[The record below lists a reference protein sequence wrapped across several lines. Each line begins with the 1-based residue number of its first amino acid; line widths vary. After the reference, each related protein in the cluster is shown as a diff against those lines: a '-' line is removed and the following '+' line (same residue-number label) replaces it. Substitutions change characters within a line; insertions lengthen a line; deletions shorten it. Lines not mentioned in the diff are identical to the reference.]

1 VTDELTRAEPAA
13 IAVRDDENA
22 QRTVEMRIVPYGVT
36 AQTSDGPERFA
47 RGAFRGVDASRV
59 TIEAGRHGGPLVGRG
74 LSLEERDDA
83 AYLTARIAP
92 TAAGDELLTLTREG
106 VYQDVSVVFVPRTSK
121 RAADGVTERQAVDLR
136 RVAILERGAY
146 PGAAVVAVRSEPD
159 DSEEGDMGET
169 VDITPVVDR
178 LERIEQRM
186 EQLAV
191 TAATPAAQPSS
202 LAQFR
207 SMGEFLRAAADD
219 AGLSRELARA
229 LEDQITGDNPGLVPP
244 AWLRTIQGIVNY
256 GRPAIT
262 AFGTAALPATG
273 MSFSWPKV
281 DGVIAPA
288 DVVAEQGAQK
298 SEIQSG
304 LVSFNSATAN
314 IKTFAGGA
322 DISYQLIR
330 RSDPAYLDAWGR
342 VIAGAW
348 ATITDQEFIEQ
359 GIWNPSNTYEAAY
372 DIAADTT
379 GSDLLELL
387 FGASV
392 AVETATG
399 APAEFALVD
408 SDTFVKLA
416 GMSRIVPAYPGNM
429 SMGAGN
435 ATANTLTVNVNGLR
449 IIHDRNIDPTALSG
463 GSYTNMIFVANS
475 LAAKWHEAGPFTV
488 TAEDVAK
495 LGQNVAVWSMG
506 ASAAYIPNGMQLIA
520 VAAP

>member
-1 VTDELTRAEPAA
+1 MSDELTRAEPAA

-146 PGAAVVAVRSEPD
+146 PGAAVVAVRAEPD
-159 DSEEGDMGET
+159 DTEGEDVGET

-178 LERIEQRM
+178 LERMELRM
-186 EQLAV
+186 EQLAM
-191 TAATPAAQPSS
+191 TAATPAAAPSA

-207 SMGEFLRAAADD
+207 SLGEFMKASIED
-219 AGLSRELARA
+219 ASLSRELARA
-229 LEDQITGDNPGLVPP
+229 LTDQVTGDNPGLVPD
-244 AWLRTIQGIVNY
+244 AWLRNIQGIVNF

-262 AFGTAALPATG
+262 AFGVAPLPPTG
-273 MSFSWPKV
+273 MTFNWPKV
-281 DGVIAPA
+281 DGVITPEN
-288 DVVAEQGAQK
+288 VVDKQNEQKTQ
-298 SEIQSG
+298 IQSDTI
-304 LVSFNSATAN
+304 SFNNGSAS
-314 IKTFAGGA
+314 IETFAGGA
-322 DISYQLIR
+322 DVSYQLIR
-330 RSDPAYLDAWGR
+330 RSDPSYLDAWGR

-348 ATITDQEFIEQ
+348 ATVTDRYFLYEGLWQ
-359 GIWNPSNTYEAAY
+359 GAPFYDNTY

-379 GSDLLELL
+379 GSVLLGLL

-399 APAEFALVD
+399 SPAEFAICD

-416 GMSRIVPAYPGNM
+416 GMSRIVPAYPGNI
-429 SMGAGN
+429 SMGAGV
-435 ATANTLTVNVNGLR
+435 ATANTLAVNVNGLR
-449 IIHDRNIDPTALSG
+449 IIHDRNLDAANIFDP
-463 GSYTNMIFVANS
+463 YTNAILVSNS
-475 LAAKWHEAGPFTV
+475 LAAKWHEGGPFTI

-495 LGQNVAVWSMG
+495 LGQDVAVWSMG
-506 ASAAYIPNGMQLIA
+506 AAAQYVPNGLQWI
-520 VAAP
+520 VSPAP

>member
-186 EQLAV
+186 DQLAM
-191 TAATPAAQPSS
+191 TAATPAAQPSA

-207 SMGEFLRAAADD
+207 SMGEYLRAAVDD
-219 AGLSRELARA
+219 VALSRELARA
-229 LEDQITGDNPGLVPP
+229 LDDQITDDNPGLVVPS
-244 AWLRTIQGIVNY
+244 WLRTIQGIVNY
-256 GRPAIT
+256 GRPGIT

-273 MSFSWPKV
+273 MTFNWPKV
-281 DGVIAPA
+281 DGVVTPT
-288 DVVAEQGAQK
+288 DVVGLQSNQK
-298 SEIQSG
+298 TQIVSG
-304 LVSFNSATAN
+304 VISFNSGTSTIN
-314 IKTFAGGA
+314 TYAGGA

-330 RSDPAYLDAWGR
+330 RSDPAYLDAWSR

-348 ATITDQEFIEQ
+348 AAVTEEAFLNAAASGSVYDQ
-359 GIWNPSNTYEAAY
+359 NDY
-372 DIAADTT
+372 DINADTT
-379 GSDLLELL
+379 GGDLLERL
-387 FGASV
+387 FQASV
-392 AVETATG
+392 DVETVTG
-399 APAEFALVD
+399 QPAEFVLASTD
-408 SDTFVKLA
+408 FYKKLA
-416 GMSRIVPAYPGNM
+416 AMSRIVPAYPGNM

-449 IIHDRNIDPTALSG
+449 VIHARSLYAA
-463 GSYTNMIFVANS
+463 YANS
-475 LAAKWHEAGPFTV
+475 DCFLVSNTLAAKWHEAGPFTV

-506 ASAAYIPNGMQLIA
+506 ASAMNQQDGIVVIYNAGA
-520 VAAP
+520 

>member
-1 VTDELTRAEPAA
+1 MSDELTRAEPAA

-121 RAADGVTERQAVDLR
+121 RTADGVTERQAVDLR

-159 DSEEGDMGET
+159 DTEVDDMGET

-178 LERIEQRM
+178 LERMEQRM

-191 TAATPAAQPSS
+191 TAATPAAQPSE

-207 SMGEFLRAAADD
+207 GMGEYMKAAAED
-219 AGLSRELARA
+219 ANLSRELARA
-229 LEDQITGDNPGLVPP
+229 LADQITGNNGGLVVDG
-244 AWLRTIQGIVNY
+244 WLRTIVGIVNF
-256 GRPAIT
+256 GRPGIT
-262 AFGTAALPATG
+262 AFGTAALPPSG
-273 MSFSWPKV
+273 MNINWPEFS
-281 DGVIAPA
+281 GYGEA
-288 DVVAEQGAQK
+288 GAA
-298 SEIQSG
+298 G
-304 LVSFNSATAN
+304 LVNLQANQKTEITSGVVSFTNGQQAIATY
-314 IKTFAGGA
+314 AGGA

-330 RSDPAYLDAWGR
+330 RSDPSYLDAWGR
-342 VIAGAW
+342 VMAGAW
-348 ATITDQEFIEQ
+348 AAVTEQAFLNAATSGSTYDQ
-359 GIWNPSNTYEAAY
+359 NDY
-372 DIAADTT
+372 DIDADTT
-379 GSDLLELL
+379 GGDLLERL
-387 FGASV
+387 FQASV
-392 AVETATG
+392 DVETVTG
-399 APAEFALVD
+399 QPAEFVLA
-408 SDTFVKLA
+408 STGYYKKLA
-416 GMSRIVPAYPGNM
+416 AMTRIVPAYPGNI

-435 ATANTLTVNVNGLR
+435 ATASTLTVNVNGLR
-449 IIHDRNIDPTALSG
+449 IIHARSLYAAYGNSDC
-463 GSYTNMIFVANS
+463 FVASNS
-475 LAAKWHEAGPFTV
+475 LAAKWHEAGPFTI

-506 ASAAYIPNGMQLIA
+506 AAAMYQQNGIIVIYNA
-520 VAAP
+520 GA

>member
-13 IAVRDDENA
+13 IAMREDENA

-159 DSEEGDMGET
+159 DTEVADMGET

-178 LERIEQRM
+178 LERMEQRM
-186 EQLAV
+186 EQMAV
-191 TAATPAAQPSS
+191 TAATPAAAAVHPLMQYRSLGEYMTAALEQP
-202 LAQFR
+202 
-207 SMGEFLRAAADD
+207 
-219 AGLSRELARA
+219 ELARA
-229 LEDQITGDNPGLVPP
+229 LADITTSDNSGLVHDY
-244 AWLRTIQGIVNY
+244 WTREITEILNF

-262 AFGTAALPATG
+262 AFGTAPLPDTG
-273 MSFSWPKV
+273 MSVRWPSYIPSE
-281 DGVIAPA
+281 DPIIG
-288 DVVAEQGAQK
+288 EQEGQK
-298 SEIQSG
+298 TEI
-304 LVSFNSATAN
+304 VSSIVQFGYDTAYV
-314 IKTFAGGA
+314 KTFAGGA

-330 RSDPAYLDAWGR
+330 RSDPSFLDAWGR
-342 VIAGAW
+342 VMAAAW
-348 ATITDQEFIEQ
+348 AKVTDTYFVDAA
-359 GIWNPSNTYEAAY
+359 WNAPSSFSNTTY
-372 DIAADTT
+372 DIDADTT
-379 GSDLLELL
+379 GGDLLTAL
-387 FGASV
+387 FQASV
-392 AVETATG
+392 DIETATG
-399 APAEFALVD
+399 QPAQFALA
-408 SDTFVKLA
+408 STSAFTKLA
-416 GMSRIVPAYPGNM
+416 AMSRIVPAYPGNM
-429 SMGAGN
+429 SMAAGN
-435 ATANTLTVNVNGLR
+435 ATANSLIVNVNGLP
-449 IIHDRNIDPTALSG
+449 IIHDRNIAGVTG
-463 GSYTNMIFVANS
+463 GIDDAFLVSNRAT
-475 LAAKWHEAGPFTV
+475 AKWLEQGPFTV

-495 LGQNVAVWSMG
+495 LGQNVAVWSLG
-506 ASAAYIPNGMQLIA
+506 ANAFYYGEGLVWIYNAGA
-520 VAAP
+520 